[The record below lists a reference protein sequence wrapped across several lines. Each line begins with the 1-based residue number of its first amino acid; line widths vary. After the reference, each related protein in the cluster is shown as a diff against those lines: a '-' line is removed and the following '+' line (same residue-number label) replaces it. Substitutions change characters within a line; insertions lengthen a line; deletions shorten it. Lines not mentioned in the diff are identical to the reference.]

1 MRRRLATLSF
11 LLAGAAGLAGL
22 TAACTG
28 DGDADLDRPGAA
40 SVRESCADYTRL
52 FNQWSVAYGAEL
64 GAVGQAAAA
73 GDRQRQETA
82 VPVVRELFLSTAEEL
97 RGQAGRAADQ
107 ELAGALT
114 EAADGLVE
122 IAEQIETYDDVAEA
136 PALMSTGRFEAGG
149 ERVSA
154 ICAD

>member
-1 MRRRLATLSF
+1 MRRHLATVSL

-22 TAACTG
+22 TAACTS
-28 DGDADLDRPGAA
+28 DRDADPGRPAV

-82 VPVVRELFLSTAEEL
+82 VPVVRELFLTTAEEL
-97 RGQAGRAADQ
+97 HGQAGRAADQ

-122 IAEQIETYDDVAEA
+122 IAEQIETYDDVTEA